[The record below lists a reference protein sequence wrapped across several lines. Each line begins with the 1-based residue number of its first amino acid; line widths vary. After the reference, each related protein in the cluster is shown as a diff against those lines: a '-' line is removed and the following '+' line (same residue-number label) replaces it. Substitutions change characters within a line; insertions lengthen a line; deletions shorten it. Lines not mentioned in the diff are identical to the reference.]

1 MIKSNN
7 NPDTTRLQGFPFLVN
22 DYKTTT
28 VHLLFS
34 GVGLDYISI
43 ANTPSNKVIDSNCL
57 RAIQFTADGISGV
70 TYMTYIVAVVSGTFN
85 TTEQL
90 RVKKFNLFTIFVYR
104 IVSKLSQLQQTK
116 IQKLFSSEL
125 RFVLIGSTLVRYDQ
139 LWL

>member
-90 RVKKFNLFTIFVYR
+90 RVKKFNLFTIFSIGLCPNSRNFNRQKYR
-104 IVSKLSQLQQTK
+104 NFFPVN
-116 IQKLFSSEL
+116 
-125 RFVLIGSTLVRYDQ
+125 
-139 LWL
+139 